1 MIQLVLCLLGVAV
14 LCLAWPAGA
23 EVAQA
28 SHRLKKLYDFE
39 DADDRGRKIGYSGQL
54 LPRNWYV
61 IGRPALGE
69 SGTFRGFPLHRALET
84 RLGYPHYADVGFDD
98 SRHASGD
105 FSLKLDVVGGRTG
118 AFVQH
123 GAIQVNPGSDYR
135 VSAKVNTHNLQHA
148 WAELRAYFTDIEGRR
163 IDASLR
169 RSEPVTTADAWSD
182 VSIKLTGDHPDAAY
196 VVVEVHVIQP
206 GMKPDDPI
214 GDHQIVPSDIDGG
227 AWFDDIAVWEL
238 PSVNLSTDSP
248 TNIIV
253 APDKPKL
260 HVRVRDLTGKR
271 MQAVMSVFDHR
282 YELVDK
288 LEEKIDLEL
297 RPWTPDLGD
306 RYGWY
311 IAELRIYE
319 LDINNQPTTEVA
331 RTICGFLWLGPDVY
345 KGTEERRRFSILAED
360 MPTDQLP
367 LLAELM
373 KQTGLTG
380 LVVSGWERL
389 GTPKTTAARA
399 RVIEPIARDLLVRQG
414 AVAVSFWPVP
424 VELAGRTGVDAS
436 DPLNVLTLPS
446 AQWIDY
452 AKPLLAPL
460 GQRQTRW
467 QVGSPSDPKAFLS
480 RDLAG
485 DLEQAR
491 KGIRQVAPSPRL
503 IAPWR
508 LDQPGRGD
516 AFPAS
521 DAYAIAWPQGV
532 KPEELADAMAEW
544 PAPPTSTRLDIELAD
559 AIDMRHERRVAD
571 LMLRV
576 LHAWEHRAGGVGLDK
591 PWAEAHERRLALTP
605 DPVLGVYINLARQLG
620 GQRVVG
626 RMPLGAGLEAMIL
639 DGVQGGMLVVW
650 NPRSDVE
657 PQDVALYLGE
667 APIAVDPYGNA
678 VPLKTDDHAKHLLT
692 VGQTPTIIREID
704 PRLALLRAGFAL
716 DEPFIESLQVTHRRT
731 LRIYNPW
738 PRTLNGV
745 YTITGPEDWNVQP
758 QRKHLS
764 IAPGDTAEVPI
775 ALRFPIHEDGGDKT
789 LAAKL
794 VFNAG
799 EDYNVTL
806 HAPMELGLKGVEFDA
821 SVIVEPGKEPGTTDA
836 VVTLN
841 VTNTSDQRQSLR
853 LFAGIQG
860 HTRREP
866 IIPGIAPGEFVSRR
880 IRFKDV
886 GEQLGKYPV
895 RCGVRESN
903 GPAVLNK
910 TIELLGP
917 KRADDA
923 TTQADTGP
931 AEAGGP

>member
-1 MIQLVLCLLGVAV
+1 VTKLVLCLLGVAV
-14 LCLAWPAGA
+14 LGLPWPAGA
-23 EVAQA
+23 EVAEA
-28 SHRLKKLYDFE
+28 SHRLKKLYNFE
-39 DADDRGRKIGYSGQL
+39 DADDRGRKIGYSGQI

-69 SGTFRGFPLHRALET
+69 SDTFHAFPLHRALES
-84 RLGYPHYADVGFDD
+84 RLGYPHYADVGFDGG
-98 SRHASGD
+98 RHASGD
-105 FSLKLDVVGGRTG
+105 FALKLDVVGGRTG

-148 WAELRAYFTDIEGRR
+148 WAELRAYFVDKEGRR

-169 RSEPVTTADAWSD
+169 RSEPITAADEWVDAS
-182 VSIKLTGDHPDAAY
+182 VKLTGDHPDAAFIGI
-196 VVVEVHVIQP
+196 EVHVIQP
-206 GMKPDDPI
+206 GMDPDDPI

-248 TNIIV
+248 TNIVV

-271 MQAVMSVFDHR
+271 MQAVMRVYDHR
-282 YELVDK
+282 YELVDE

-297 RPWTPDLGD
+297 RPWTPDLGE

-319 LDINNQPTTEVA
+319 LDLNNRPTMEVA
-331 RTICGFLWLGPDVY
+331 RTICGFLWLSPDAY
-345 KGTEERRRFSILAED
+345 KGTEERRRFSLLAED
-360 MPTDQLP
+360 IPTDELP

-373 KQTGLTG
+373 KQAGLTG

-389 GTPKTTAARA
+389 GTPKSTAVRARA
-399 RVIEPIARDLLVRQG
+399 LEPIVRDLLVRQG
-414 AVAVSFWPVP
+414 GVAVSFWPVP
-424 VELAGRTGVDAS
+424 VELAGRAGVDAS

-446 AQWIDY
+446 EQWIDY
-452 AKPLLAPL
+452 AKPFLAPL

-480 RDLAG
+480 RDLSG
-485 DLEQAR
+485 DLERAR
-491 KGIRQVAPSPRL
+491 VGIRQVAPSPRL

-508 LDQPGRGD
+508 LDQLSRGD
-516 AFPAS
+516 AFPTS
-521 DAYAIAWPQGV
+521 DAYAVAWSQGV
-532 KPEELADAMAEW
+532 EPEQLAETMADW
-544 PAPPTSTRLDIELAD
+544 PAPPRNVRLDIELAD
-559 AIDMRHERRVAD
+559 AIDMSHERRVAD

-576 LHAWEHRAGGVGLDK
+576 LHAWEHQAEGVGLAT
-591 PWAEAHERRLALTP
+591 PWTEAHERRAALTP
-605 DPVLGVYINLARQLG
+605 DPVLGVYVNLARQLG
-620 GQRVVG
+620 GQRVIG
-626 RMPLGAGLEAMIL
+626 RMPLGPGLEAMIL
-639 DGVQGGMLVVW
+639 DGVQGGMLAVW
-650 NPRSDVE
+650 NPRSDEE
-657 PQDVALYLGE
+657 PQDVSIYLGE

-678 VPLKTDDHAKHLLT
+678 APLKADDNGKHRLT
-692 VGQTPTIIREID
+692 VGQTPTIIRGID
-704 PRLALLRAGFAL
+704 PRLALLRAGFSL
-716 DEPFIESLQVTHRRT
+716 DEPFIESLQVIHRRT
-731 LRIYNPW
+731 LRIHNPW

-745 YTITGPEDWNVQP
+745 YTITGPEGWTIQP
-758 QRKHLS
+758 QRKHIS
-764 IAPGDTAEVPI
+764 IAAGDTAEIPV
-775 ALRFPIHEDGGDKT
+775 AMRFPIHEDGGDKSLT
-789 LAAKL
+789 ASLI
-794 VFNAG
+794 FNAG
-799 EDYNVTL
+799 DDYRVTL
-806 HAPMELGLKGVEFDA
+806 HAPMRLGLKGVEFDA

-836 VVTLN
+836 IVTLN

-880 IRFKDV
+880 LRFRDI
-886 GEQLGKYPV
+886 GQALGKYPV

-910 TIELLGP
+910 TLEMRGP
-917 KRADDA
+917 KRVDS
-923 TTQADTGP
+923 TP
-931 AEAGGP
+931 VGGEVSMDGEP

>member
-1 MIQLVLCLLGVAV
+1 MTKLVLCLLGVAV
-14 LCLAWPAGA
+14 LGLPWPAGA
-23 EVAQA
+23 EVAEA
-28 SHRLKKLYDFE
+28 SHRLKKLYNFE
-39 DADDRGRKIGYSGQL
+39 DADDRGRKIGYSGQI

-69 SGTFRGFPLHRALET
+69 SDTFHAFPLHRALES
-84 RLGYPHYADVGFDD
+84 RLGYPHYADVGFDGG
-98 SRHASGD
+98 RHASGD
-105 FSLKLDVVGGRTG
+105 FALKLDVVGGRTG

-148 WAELRAYFTDIEGRR
+148 WAELRAYFVDKEGRR

-169 RSEPVTTADAWSD
+169 RSEPITAADEWGDAS
-182 VSIKLTGDHPDAAY
+182 VKLTGDHPDAAFIGI
-196 VVVEVHVIQP
+196 EVHVIQP
-206 GMKPDDPI
+206 GMDPDDPI

-248 TNIIV
+248 TNIVV

-271 MQAVMSVFDHR
+271 MQAVMRVYDHR
-282 YELVDK
+282 YELVDE

-297 RPWTPDLGD
+297 RPWTPDLGE

-319 LDINNQPTTEVA
+319 LDLNNRPTMEVA
-331 RTICGFLWLGPDVY
+331 RTICGFLWLSPDAY
-345 KGTEERRRFSILAED
+345 KGTEERRRFSLLAED
-360 MPTDQLP
+360 IPTDELP

-373 KQTGLTG
+373 KQAGLTG

-389 GTPKTTAARA
+389 GTPKSTAVRARA
-399 RVIEPIARDLLVRQG
+399 LEPIVRDLLVRQG
-414 AVAVSFWPVP
+414 GVAVSFWPVP
-424 VELAGRTGVDAS
+424 VELAGRAGVDAS

-446 AQWIDY
+446 EQWIDY
-452 AKPLLAPL
+452 AKPFLAPL

-480 RDLAG
+480 RDLSG
-485 DLEQAR
+485 DLERAR
-491 KGIRQVAPSPRL
+491 VGIRQVAPSPRL

-508 LDQPGRGD
+508 LDQLSRGD
-516 AFPAS
+516 AFPTS
-521 DAYAIAWPQGV
+521 DAYAVAWSQGV
-532 KPEELADAMAEW
+532 EPEQLAETMADW
-544 PAPPTSTRLDIELAD
+544 PAPPRNVRLDIELAD
-559 AIDMRHERRVAD
+559 AIDMSHERRVAD

-576 LHAWEHRAGGVGLDK
+576 LHAWEHQAEGVGLAT
-591 PWAEAHERRLALTP
+591 PWTEAHERRAALTP
-605 DPVLGVYINLARQLG
+605 DPVLGVYVNLARQLG
-620 GQRVVG
+620 GQRVIG
-626 RMPLGAGLEAMIL
+626 RMPLGPGLEAMIL
-639 DGVQGGMLVVW
+639 DGVQGGMLAVW
-650 NPRSDVE
+650 NPRSDEE
-657 PQDVALYLGE
+657 PQDVSIYLGE

-678 VPLKTDDHAKHLLT
+678 APLKADDNGKHRLT
-692 VGQTPTIIREID
+692 VGQTPTIIRGID
-704 PRLALLRAGFAL
+704 PRLALLRAGFSL
-716 DEPFIESLQVTHRRT
+716 DEPFIESLQVIHRRT
-731 LRIYNPW
+731 LRIHNPW

-745 YTITGPEDWNVQP
+745 YTITGPEGWTIQP
-758 QRKHLS
+758 QRKHIS
-764 IAPGDTAEVPI
+764 IAAGDTAEIPV
-775 ALRFPIHEDGGDKT
+775 AMRFPIHEDGGDKSLT
-789 LAAKL
+789 ASLI
-794 VFNAG
+794 FNAG
-799 EDYNVTL
+799 DDYRVTL
-806 HAPMELGLKGVEFDA
+806 HAPMRLGLKGVEFDA

-836 VVTLN
+836 IVTLN

-880 IRFKDV
+880 LRFRDI
-886 GEQLGKYPV
+886 GQALGKYPV

-910 TIELLGP
+910 TLEMRGP
-917 KRADDA
+917 KRVDS
-923 TTQADTGP
+923 TP
-931 AEAGGP
+931 VGGEVSMDGEP